1 NPEDYTNRG
10 RIITPLKDRYGA
22 QIRTH
27 YPRTIEDEIRIM
39 EQERSRFPIEERL
52 LIPPYITEVIAEI
65 TALAR
70 RSPDINQRSGVSVRV
85 SIANYETVIANATR
99 RAIRLNEEHVVPRVS
114 DLPFIVASFTGK
126 IELETFEEGR
136 ETRVLDELTKK
147 ALLTVFNKRF
157 HVKELE
163 PVVRLFE
170 AGLALEVG
178 SEATPELL
186 ASTVEFVL
194 EGLHLN
200 RRLNRDRMERG
211 FRYRS

>member
-1 NPEDYTNRG
+1 
-10 RIITPLKDRYGA
+10 
-22 QIRTH
+22 
-27 YPRTIEDEIRIM
+27 
-39 EQERSRFPIEERL
+39 
-52 LIPPYITEVIAEI
+52 
-65 TALAR
+65 
-70 RSPDINQRSGVSVRV
+70 
-85 SIANYETVIANATR
+85 
-99 RAIRLNEEHVVPRVS
+99 
-114 DLPFIVASFTGK
+114 
-126 IELETFEEGR
+126 ETFEEGR

-163 PVVRLFE
+163 PVVQLFE
-170 AGLALEVG
+170 AGLALEVGSEVPAKAYVEMARANEPLAEAAKSLG

-200 RRLNRDRMERG
+200 RRLNRDRLERG